1 MNHRWKRLLS
11 GLLGAALMVT
21 MAVPAFAAE
30 ANSKKT
36 FFNQEGNTGSTITVD
51 HYVSD
56 KEVTLSSYLFNEKK
70 VRVVQTTAP
79 TTVVFDNRSY
89 QPACAVGK
97 FEDYGALT
105 LVEDATPYAT
115 IQHNGYR
122 IYNQEQNKWVDVE
135 ELPAVYSDDYYYQ
148 EGYSMTFDQDGTY
161 VVWNCIRGTSQRN
174 LLVIQVGDGVL
185 KVPEEV
191 NKDAVRSTSTVV
203 VDGKQA
209 SMDAYN
215 IDGNN
220 YFKLRDLAY
229 VLNGT
234 AKQFS
239 VAWDGK
245 QDSISLTTGQPYV
258 PAGGELAIGAGS
270 SQETATRMFS
280 TLYVDG
286 KLMNFTAYSINDN
299 NYFKLRDICQLFNVG
314 LTWDSTQNQIQIDTT
329 RGYAE

>member
-1 MNHRWKRLLS
+1 MNNRCKRLLS
-11 GLLGAALMVT
+11 GLLGAALMLT

-36 FFNQEGNTGSTITVD
+36 FFNEEGNSGSTITVD

-79 TTVVFDNRSY
+79 TTIVFDNRTY
-89 QPACAVGK
+89 QPSCAVGK

-105 LVEDATPYAT
+105 LVEDAEPYAT
-115 IQHNGYR
+115 ITHNGYR
-122 IYNQEQNKWVDVE
+122 IYNQEQNKWMDVA
-135 ELPAVYSDDYYYQ
+135 ELPSVYSDDYYYQ

-161 VVWNCIRGTSQRN
+161 VVWNNIRGTSQKN

-203 VDGKQA
+203 VDGKQVR
-209 SMDAYN
+209 MDAYN
-215 IDGNN
+215 IDDNN

-239 VAWDGK
+239 VEWDGQK
-245 QDSISLTTGQPYV
+245 NSISLMSGQPYV
-258 PAGGELAIGAGS
+258 PAGGELIVGMGGAH
-270 SQETATRMFS
+270 ETATKMFS

-286 KLMNFTAYSINDN
+286 KQMNFTAYSIKDN

-314 LTWDSTQNQIQIDTT
+314 LTWDSANNQIQIDTT

>member
-1 MNHRWKRLLS
+1 MNNRWKRLLS

-21 MAVPAFAAE
+21 MAVPTFAVDVV
-30 ANSKKT
+30 SKKT
-36 FFNQEGNTGSTITVD
+36 FFNEEGNEGSTITVD
-51 HYVSD
+51 HYVSE
-56 KEVTLSSYLFNEKK
+56 KEVSLSSYLFNEKK

-89 QPACAVGK
+89 QPTCEVGR

-105 LVEDATPYAT
+105 LLGDASPYAT
-115 IQHNGYR
+115 ITHNGYR

-148 EGYSMTFDQDGTY
+148 EGYSMTFTQDGTY
-161 VVWNCIRGTSQRN
+161 VVWNSIRGTNKRN

-191 NKDAVRSTSTVV
+191 NKEATRSTATVV
-203 VDGKQA
+203 VDGKQVR
-209 SMDAYN
+209 MDAYN
-215 IDGNN
+215 IEDNN

-234 AKQFS
+234 TKQFS
-239 VAWDGK
+239 VAWDAAK
-245 QDSISLTTGQPYV
+245 DSISLTSGQSYV
-258 PAGGELAIGAGS
+258 PAGGELVIGAGAN
-270 SQETATRMFS
+270 QEVATKMYS

-286 KLMNFTAYSINDN
+286 KKVDFMAYSINDN
-299 NYFKLRDICQLFNVG
+299 NYFKLRDICQLFDVG
-314 LTWDSTQNQIQIDTT
+314 LVWDSANNQIQIDTT

>member
-1 MNHRWKRLLS
+1 MNNRWKRLLS

-21 MAVPAFAAE
+21 MAVPTFAVDIV
-30 ANSKKT
+30 SKKT
-36 FFNQEGNTGSTITVD
+36 FFNEEGNTGSTITID

-56 KEVTLSSYLFNEKK
+56 KEVSLSSYLFNEKK

-89 QPACAVGK
+89 QPSCAVGK

-122 IYNQEQNKWVDVE
+122 IYNQELKRWVDVN

-148 EGYSMTFDQDGTY
+148 EGYSMTFTQDGTY
-161 VVWNCIRGTSQRN
+161 VVWNSIRGTNQRN

-191 NKDAVRSTSTVV
+191 NKDAVRSTAMVV
-203 VDGKQA
+203 VDGKQVR
-209 SMDAYN
+209 MDAYN
-215 IDGNN
+215 IEDNN

-234 AKQFS
+234 SKQFS
-239 VAWDGK
+239 VAWDATK
-245 QDSISLTTGQPYV
+245 DSISLTTGQNYV
-258 PAGGELAIGAGS
+258 PAGGELVIGAGAN
-270 SQETATRMFS
+270 QETATKMYS

-286 KLMNFTAYSINDN
+286 KKVDFTAYSINDN

-314 LTWDSTQNQIQIDTT
+314 LIWDSTNNQIQIDTT